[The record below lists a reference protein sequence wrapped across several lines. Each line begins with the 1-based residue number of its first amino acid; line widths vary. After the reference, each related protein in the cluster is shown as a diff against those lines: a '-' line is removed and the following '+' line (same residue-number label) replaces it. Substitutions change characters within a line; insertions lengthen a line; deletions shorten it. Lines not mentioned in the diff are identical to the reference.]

1 VKKPLG
7 GEHEAPSV
15 DQFYAPTQSNL
26 FPLLFF
32 PMAMSATREIIH
44 AEAIGKRFGDT
55 IALEN
60 VSFAID
66 GPGIVGV
73 LGPNGAGKTTLLDIL
88 EGLST
93 PTSGKY
99 RLFGKPAHPYP
110 RQRVG
115 VVMQKEAH
123 LERITVREYAELF
136 SVIFGV
142 KSGAKKILEQA
153 RLAHRERTPVTRLSG
168 GEAARLYITTA
179 VVHEPDLVFL
189 DEPTAHLDPE
199 NKRIIGDLLR
209 DLAQRR
215 TLFLTTHDLY
225 EADVLCD
232 KLLFLVDG
240 RVRATG
246 TKDELVAGVPQDK
259 RRGIGVEDAFFHFC
273 AIRIERSG
281 NVLER
286 AE

>member
-1 VKKPLG
+1 
-7 GEHEAPSV
+7 
-15 DQFYAPTQSNL
+15 
-26 FPLLFF
+26 
-32 PMAMSATREIIH
+32 MSSSPAREIIH
-44 AEAIGKRFGDT
+44 AESIGKRFGDT
-55 IALEN
+55 IALDDI
-60 VSFAID
+60 SFSID

-88 EGLST
+88 EGLSV
-93 PTSGKY
+93 PTSGNY
-99 RLFGKPAHPYP
+99 RLFGQSPNPYP
-110 RQRVG
+110 RKRIG

-142 KSGAKKILEQA
+142 KNGPDKILEQA
-153 RLAHRERTPVTRLSG
+153 RLTHRARTAVTRLSG
-168 GEAARLYITTA
+168 GEAARLYIMTA

-189 DEPTAHLDPE
+189 DEPTAHLDPD
-199 NKRIIGDLLR
+199 NKRIIGEMLR
-209 DLAQRR
+209 DLAQRH

-232 KLLFLVDG
+232 KLLFLVGG
-240 RVRATG
+240 RLRASG
-246 TKDELVAGVPQDK
+246 TKAELMARVPEEK

-273 AIRIERSG
+273 AIRIERGGS
-281 NVLER
+281 VRED

>member
-1 VKKPLG
+1 
-7 GEHEAPSV
+7 
-15 DQFYAPTQSNL
+15 
-26 FPLLFF
+26 
-32 PMAMSATREIIH
+32 MATSPAREIIH

-55 IALEN
+55 IALADVTFSIN
-60 VSFAID
+60 

-88 EGLST
+88 EGLSA
-93 PTSGKY
+93 PTSGNY
-99 RLFGKPAHPYP
+99 RLFGNPAHPYP
-110 RQRVG
+110 RARVG

-142 KSGAKKILEQA
+142 DNGADKILEQA
-153 RLAHRERTPVTRLSG
+153 RLTHRAHIPVTRLSG

-189 DEPTAHLDPE
+189 DEPTAHLDPD
-199 NKRIIGDLLR
+199 NKRIIAELLR
-209 DLAQRR
+209 DLGQRH
-215 TLFLTTHDLY
+215 TLFLTTHDLH

-232 KLLFLVDG
+232 KLLFLVSG
-240 RVRATG
+240 RLRASG
-246 TKDELVAGVPQDK
+246 TKEELVANVPEEK
-259 RRGIGVEDAFFHFC
+259 RRGHGVEDAFFHFC
-273 AIRIERSG
+273 AIRIERGG
-281 NVLER
+281 NVRER

>member
-1 VKKPLG
+1 
-7 GEHEAPSV
+7 
-15 DQFYAPTQSNL
+15 
-26 FPLLFF
+26 
-32 PMAMSATREIIH
+32 MATSPAREIIH
-44 AEAIGKRFGDT
+44 AEAIGKRFDDT
-55 IALEN
+55 IALDDITFSIE
-60 VSFAID
+60 

-88 EGLST
+88 EGLSK
-93 PTSGKY
+93 PTSGTY
-99 RLFGKPAHPYP
+99 RIFGKAAQPYP
-110 RQRVG
+110 RERIG

-142 KSGAKKILEQA
+142 KNGTDKILEQA
-153 RLAHRERTPVTRLSG
+153 RLTHRARTAVTRLSG

-199 NKRIIGDLLR
+199 NKRLVGEILL
-209 DLAQRR
+209 DLAQKR
-215 TLFLTTHDLY
+215 TLVLTTHDLH

-240 RVRATG
+240 KLRASG
-246 TKDELVAGVPQDK
+246 TKEDLVAKVPTDK
-259 RRGIGVEDAFFHFC
+259 RHEIGVEDAFFHFC
-273 AIRIERSG
+273 AIHIARGGSVR
-281 NVLER
+281 ER

>member
-1 VKKPLG
+1 
-7 GEHEAPSV
+7 
-15 DQFYAPTQSNL
+15 
-26 FPLLFF
+26 
-32 PMAMSATREIIH
+32 MATSATREIIH
-44 AEAIGKRFGDT
+44 VEAIGKRFGDT
-55 IALEN
+55 IALDDVTFVIN
-60 VSFAID
+60 

-93 PTSGKY
+93 PTSGNY
-99 RLFGKPAHPYP
+99 RLFGKSARPYP

-142 KSGAKKILEQA
+142 KNGTDKILEQA
-153 RLAHRERTPVTRLSG
+153 RLTHREQTPVTRLSG

-199 NKRIIGDLLR
+199 NKRIIGEMLR
-209 DLAQRR
+209 DLATQR

-240 RVRATG
+240 RLRACG
-246 TKDELVAGVPQDK
+246 TKEELVAGVPEDK

-273 AIRIERSG
+273 AIRIERGG
-281 NVLER
+281 NVRER

>member
-1 VKKPLG
+1 MS
-7 GEHEAPSV
+7 PSP
-15 DQFYAPTQSNL
+15 A
-26 FPLLFF
+26 
-32 PMAMSATREIIH
+32 REIIV
-44 AEAIGKRFGDT
+44 AEGIGKRFGDT
-55 IALEN
+55 IALED
-60 VSFAID
+60 VSFSIE

-93 PTSGKY
+93 QTSGTY
-99 RLFGKPAHPYP
+99 RLFGQSPNPYP
-110 RQRVG
+110 RQRIG

-142 KSGAKKILEQA
+142 KNGTDKILEQA
-153 RLAHRERTPVTRLSG
+153 RLTHRARTPVTRLSG

-189 DEPTAHLDPE
+189 DEPTAHLDPD
-199 NKRIIGDLLR
+199 NKRMIGELLR
-209 DLAQRR
+209 DLGQRR

-232 KLLFLVDG
+232 KLLFLVGG
-240 RVRATG
+240 RLRASG
-246 TKDELVAGVPQDK
+246 TKDELVATVPEEK
-259 RRGIGVEDAFFHFC
+259 RRGLGVEDAFFHFC
-273 AIRIERSG
+273 AIRIERGGS
-281 NVLER
+281 VRDDPE
-286 AE
+286 